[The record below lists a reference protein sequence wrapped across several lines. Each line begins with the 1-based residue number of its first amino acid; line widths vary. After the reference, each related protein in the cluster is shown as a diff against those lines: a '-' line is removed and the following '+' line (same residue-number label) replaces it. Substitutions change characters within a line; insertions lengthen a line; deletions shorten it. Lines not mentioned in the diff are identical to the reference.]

1 MKRVLLLFL
10 LLLSLQWHCTLQC
23 TLEDNSSVTELL
35 SLNLAIIRYLKRT
48 CAVYYI
54 AFTASLF
61 NTGQPKNYV
70 KLKENTQSS
79 GRLSLSYPKLKG
91 KKIKFLKISPKTQ
104 NLWVR
109 WSLFTS
115 LLIHSRHIFQNTQV
129 TSNKMVHKK
138 RHHFLA

>member
-54 AFTASLF
+54 AFTAGLF

-91 KKIKFLKISPKTQ
+91 KNKISE
-104 NLWVR
+104 N
-109 WSLFTS
+109 FT
-115 LLIHSRHIFQNTQV
+115 
-129 TSNKMVHKK
+129 
-138 RHHFLA
+138 

>member
-104 NLWVR
+104 NLWVG
-109 WSLFTS
+109 WALFTS
-115 LLIHSRHIFQNTQV
+115 LLIHSRMYCKRNSDQ
-129 TSNKMVHKK
+129 K
-138 RHHFLA
+138 RHA